1 MILQVFKVRGASLA
15 PEFQDG
21 DFVVASTLPIFFR
34 RLRAGDVVVFRQP
47 AYGRLVKRVER
58 LEPSGE
64 IFVTGSGEG
73 SIDSRVFG
81 PIRRA
86 DVQGV
91 VLWHVKKEK

>member
-34 RLRAGDVVVFRQP
+34 RLRPGDVVVFRHRV
-47 AYGRLVKRVER
+47 YGRLVKRVKR
-58 LEPSGE
+58 VEPSGE
-64 IFVTGSGEG
+64 VFVVGSGEG
-73 SIDSRVFG
+73 SIDSRIFG

-86 DVQGV
+86 DVQGL
-91 VLWHVKKEK
+91 VLWHVKREQ